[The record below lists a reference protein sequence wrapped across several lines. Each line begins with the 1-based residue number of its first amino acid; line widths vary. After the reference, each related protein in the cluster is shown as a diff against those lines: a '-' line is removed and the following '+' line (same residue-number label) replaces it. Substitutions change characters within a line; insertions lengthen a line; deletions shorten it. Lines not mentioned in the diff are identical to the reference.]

1 MKTFITQLYAD
12 ESAVAAIEY
21 ALLASLI
28 AVAILAGVSSVGSQV
43 STLYTFVKDKVVEA
57 LQ

>member
-1 MKTFITQLYAD
+1 MKTFITQLYTD

-43 STLYTFVKDKVVEA
+43 GTLYTFVKDKVVEA